1 MWRLSSPKLS
11 LYPWVCLCWDLWMWR
26 CPILATQDDSQDQR
40 FGHLCCESS
49 LGDALSALEDLWL
62 SPLHTADQPHLA
74 KKSPCSLQ
82 REPSWGM
89 ARSLSPGL
97 PSSPAG
103 LALIT
108 YAHNPWLVHVIHQPR
123 PRPLAPESPLLT
135 CLLGGSWVAMA
146 TLIFSWQLGL
156 SDASKSL
163 FSHSASFSVH
173 CFLSSKAL
181 HCLCLAPSMAL
192 CLPFLP
198 FVSVPMLRPSWAWE
212 NGHNS
217 ATLWHLQGPLKC
229 IGSILVQI

>member
-1 MWRLSSPKLS
+1 MNVKMPHSCHSRWLTRPAFWPLMLWKQPGGCPFSTRGPLAESPS
-11 LYPWVCLCWDLWMWR
+11 HSR
-26 CPILATQDDSQDQR
+26 SA
-40 FGHLCCESS
+40 S
-49 LGDALSALEDLWL
+49 LGK
-62 SPLHTADQPHLA
+62 

-156 SDASKSL
+156 SHASKSL
-163 FSHSASFSVH
+163 FSHSASFSVY
-173 CFLSSKAL
+173 CFLSPKAL